1 MTIII
6 NNYDESHHQNHGA
19 IDAGFLCRAVDGSSR
34 RSWDNAMVRAKAH
47 QKTAFL
53 TGASS
58 GIGRAAALAL
68 SKAGYRVIGTS
79 RNAGPGEVRDDI
91 RMVACDV
98 TSDES
103 VAAAVALAHAELGHI
118 DLLINNAGYGVT
130 GAAEESSIVQV
141 RSLFET
147 NFHGVVRV
155 TNAVLPIMRAQGS
168 GRILNVGSGLGFIPA
183 PYNAYYSATKHALEG
198 YSESLD
204 HEVREFGV
212 RVAVIEPAA
221 TQTSFDSS
229 TVRADKPLADYAVGR
244 AKYLVAYDRAMAVAD
259 TAESVAETIVLAAS
273 TKTPRLRYPSGK
285 AARQVAFARRFLPRS
300 LFDRILRSQFGL
312 A

>member
-1 MTIII
+1 MTTI
-6 NNYDESHHQNHGA
+6 GA
-19 IDAGFLCRAVDGSSR
+19 KVY
-34 RSWDNAMVRAKAH
+34 

-58 GIGRAAALAL
+58 GIGKAAASALA
-68 SKAGYRVIGTS
+68 SAGYRVIGTS
-79 RNAGPGEVRDDI
+79 RNAGPGEVRAGV
-91 RMVACDV
+91 RMIACDV

-103 VAAAVALAHAELGHI
+103 VATAVALALSELGHI
-118 DLLINNAGYGVT
+118 DLLVNNAGFRVT
-130 GAAEESSIVQV
+130 GAAEESSISQV

-155 TNAVLPIMRAQGS
+155 TNAVLPIMRAQS
-168 GRILNVGSGLGFIPA
+168 RGRILNVGSGLGFIPA
-183 PYNAYYSATKHALEG
+183 PFSAYYSATKHALEG

-221 TQTSFDSS
+221 TRTSSETS
-229 TVRADKPLADYAVGR
+229 TVPSDTPLAAYEASR
-244 AKYLVAYDRAMAVAD
+244 AKYLVAYERAMAAAD
-259 TAESVAETIVLAAS
+259 TAESAAETIVRAAQE
-273 TKTPRLRYPSGK
+273 KTPRLRYPSGK

-300 LFDRILRSQFGL
+300 LFDKILRSQFGL

>member
-1 MTIII
+1 M
-6 NNYDESHHQNHGA
+6 
-19 IDAGFLCRAVDGSSR
+19 
-34 RSWDNAMVRAKAH
+34 AMSRAKAH

-58 GIGRAAALAL
+58 GIGKAAASAL
-68 SKAGYRVIGTS
+68 VIAGYRVIGTS
-79 RNAGPGEVRDDI
+79 RYARPDEERDGI
-91 RMVACDV
+91 RMIACNV

-118 DLLINNAGYGVT
+118 DLLVNNAGYGVT
-130 GAAEESSIVQV
+130 GAAEESSIAQV

-155 TNAVLPIMRAQGS
+155 TNAVLPIMRKQGH
-168 GRILNVGSGLGFIPA
+168 GRVLNVGSGLGFIPA
-183 PYNAYYSATKHALEG
+183 PYSAYYSATKHALEG

-212 RVAVIEPAA
+212 RVSVIEPAA
-221 TQTSFDSS
+221 TRTSFETSS
-229 TVRADKPLADYAVGR
+229 VPCDTPLTAYDASR
-244 AKYLVAYDRAMAVAD
+244 AKYLVAYERAMAVAD
-259 TAESVAETIVLAAS
+259 TAENVAETIVLAARD
-273 TKTPRLRYPSGK
+273 KTPRLRYPSGK
-285 AARQVAFARRFLPRS
+285 AARQLAFSRRFLPRS
-300 LFDRILRSQFGL
+300 LFDAILRKQFGL